1 MDPVGFI
8 FSPYYSQQ
16 FITAICNSQLSISFI
31 THCLTYMF
39 LQKYPDAT
47 KVKTSHLSNSVI
59 LLQQLMSEPMD
70 TVMIQSIVCTL
81 LRVLHLSCL
90 QFPLLDSA
98 RKITF
103 SQENG
108 VLSNSLGSGS

>member
-1 MDPVGFI
+1 
-8 FSPYYSQQ
+8 
-16 FITAICNSQLSISFI
+16 
-31 THCLTYMF
+31 
-39 LQKYPDAT
+39 
-47 KVKTSHLSNSVI
+47 
-59 LLQQLMSEPMD
+59 MD